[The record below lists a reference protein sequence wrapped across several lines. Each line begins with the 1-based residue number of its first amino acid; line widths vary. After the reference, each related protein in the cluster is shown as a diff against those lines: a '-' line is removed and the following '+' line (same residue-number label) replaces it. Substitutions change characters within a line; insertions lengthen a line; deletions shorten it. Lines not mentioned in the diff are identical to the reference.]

1 MVEYYLIEG
10 VGMKKNYYTQL
21 SRQFIYSLFYSS
33 KKRKVNQFKN
43 HHHTEIELGF
53 IVSGKGEYILN
64 GNKFIASE
72 DDLFIVRSN
81 EQHCIPAIHTDSLI
95 AFNIHLSTY
104 FLWNICSDY
113 IPPQKIQALINS
125 DVTIN
130 NKLHDSEIAL
140 CIKNIAKLMKSDDD
154 SAVFMLR
161 SEILKVVMII
171 SSKIETDDTLNIPS
185 ATHLNDIQT
194 AIDYIKSNY
203 NKQINLSDMAK
214 SATMSQSYFS
224 NTFKAISGMTPYNY
238 LMTTRIEHA
247 LESLKNTDKTVISI
261 AFECGFT
268 SITSFNKAFKKLVG
282 IVPSDVRK

>member
-1 MVEYYLIEG
+1 
-10 VGMKKNYYTQL
+10 MKKNYYTQL
-21 SRQFIYSLFYSS
+21 SHQFIYSLFYSS

-64 GNKFIASE
+64 EKKFIASE
-72 DDLFIVRSN
+72 GDLFIVRSN
-81 EQHCIPAIHTDSLI
+81 EQHCIPEILTDTLVS
-95 AFNIHLSTY
+95 FNIHLSTY

-113 IPPQKIQALINS
+113 IPQKKIQALINS
-125 DVTIN
+125 DISID
-130 NKLHDSEIAL
+130 NKLHDEEISL
-140 CIKNIAKLMKSDDD
+140 CIKNISKLMKSDDMT
-154 SAVFMLR
+154 AIFMLR
-161 SEILKVVMII
+161 SEILRVVMMIC
-171 SSKIETDDTLNIPS
+171 SKIETDDVRNVPS

-194 AIDYIKSNY
+194 AIDYIKNNY
-203 NKQINLSDMAK
+203 NKQISLNDMAK
-214 SATMSQSYFS
+214 SAAMSPSYFS
-224 NTFKAISGMTPYNY
+224 NTFKSISGMTPYNY

-247 LESLKNTDKTVISI
+247 LESLKNTDKTIISI